1 MDVKS
6 SKKDLTENWYK
17 RVSEVADQDFS
28 IAHSK
33 FKMADTIW

>member
-1 MDVKS
+1 MAVKS

-17 RVSEVADQDFS
+17 GVFEVADQDFS
-28 IAHSK
+28 IGLSI